1 VPRRQPVDSRLT
13 VWKDIGVVDAI
24 ARYKRASE
32 ANDIDGLMATLAP
45 DAELVSPLSGRM
57 VFRGADDLR
66 VLLTAVY
73 GSMTGLHSNTE
84 VGDGNI
90 RVVVG
95 EGKVGGFSLGD
106 AMVLELGDDGRIRR
120 IRPHLRPW
128 LALTVLAMM
137 LGPKVGRH
145 PGVVLRALRAA

>member
-1 VPRRQPVDSRLT
+1 VSRNQPVDSRRT
-13 VWKDIGVVDAI
+13 VWNDICVIDAI
-24 ARYKRASE
+24 TRYERASE

-45 DAELVSPLSGRM
+45 DAELVSPVSGRM

-73 GSMTGLHSNTE
+73 GSITGLHWHTE
-84 VGDGNI
+84 VGDGNT
-90 RVVVG
+90 RVIVG
-95 EGKVGGFSLGD
+95 EGKLGGFSLGD
-106 AMVLELGDDGRIRR
+106 AMVLELGDDGRIRQ

-128 LALTVLAMM
+128 LALTVLAIM

-145 PGVVLRALRAA
+145 PGVVLRAMRPA